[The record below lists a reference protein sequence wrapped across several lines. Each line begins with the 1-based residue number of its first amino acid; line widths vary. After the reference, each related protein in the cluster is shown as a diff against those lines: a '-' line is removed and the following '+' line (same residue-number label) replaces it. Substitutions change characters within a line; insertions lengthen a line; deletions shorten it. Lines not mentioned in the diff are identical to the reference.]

1 MRDWHTEGI
10 VCFHN
15 TLLSSCHS
23 LRAPW
28 SNRDSEKPSCSVEE
42 QFPLCGPRA
51 DSMSFHARH
60 EFVQQAVLQI
70 SALQPRN
77 VCEWRQSKD
86 DKRPVTK
93 QAGTVTNCQHRY
105 TLGKMFWGTE
115 ELWTESSWD
124 LTQLSQQF
132 ISLRTCHPDPNAKR
146 SQTNLPSWKSESK
159 PEQISS
165 WLVSERKRR
174 YHHFLYN
181 RRFSN
186 LFKKRNLEEMGDTKY
201 FPPLP
206 FFREILVNALRKT
219 EPTYTHICTHTVTL
233 LGDVI
238 LCRLPLLFLRTRQ
251 LSWSQRGFTLKDDLI
266 WRKESAEPGV
276 LEVGHQIN
284 CGRLCHH

>member
-1 MRDWHTEGI
+1 MRDWHREGI
-10 VCFHN
+10 VCSHN
-15 TLLSSCHS
+15 TPLSSCHS

-51 DSMSFHARH
+51 DSMNFHVCH

-165 WLVSERKRR
+165 RLVSERKRR

-201 FPPLP
+201 FPPPSLLQGDISECP
-206 FFREILVNALRKT
+206 QKNRANLY
-219 EPTYTHICTHTVTL
+219 TYLHTYSNSFGRCYTL
-233 LGDVI
+233 
-238 LCRLPLLFLRTRQ
+238 
-251 LSWSQRGFTLKDDLI
+251 
-266 WRKESAEPGV
+266 
-276 LEVGHQIN
+276 
-284 CGRLCHH
+284 

>member
-1 MRDWHTEGI
+1 MRDWHREWI

-15 TLLSSCHS
+15 TPLSSCHS

-42 QFPLCGPRA
+42 QFPLCSPRA
-51 DSMSFHARH
+51 DSMNFHVRH

-70 SALQPRN
+70 STLQPRN

-86 DKRPVTK
+86 ERPVSK

-105 TLGKMFWGTE
+105 TFGKMFWGTE

-159 PEQISS
+159 LEQIPHDLSVKEKEGTTTFYTSEDFLISS
-165 WLVSERKRR
+165 KREIS
-174 YHHFLYN
+174 
-181 RRFSN
+181 RRWVTPN
-186 LFKKRNLEEMGDTKY
+186 I
-201 FPPLP
+201 PPP

-219 EPTYTHICTHTVTL
+219 EPTDTHICTHTVTL

-266 WRKESAEPGV
+266 WRQESAEPGV
-276 LEVGHQIN
+276 LEEGHQIN